1 MRKLILHKFLFTGVL
16 SVCALLFLSS
26 CKDDSYLLQPAPVA
40 DQSFSEEFDSATAAL
55 GRGWKFINNSYP
67 AGSNVWQNGG
77 SAAPVFEP
85 FSQHG
90 TFVGFLGAT
99 YESTNDPGGVGVIS
113 NWLISPAITMQNGDK
128 IVFYTRAQLAAQ
140 SATDS
145 TDFANRL
152 QVRINPHGTDY
163 YMGTVQPLYEW
174 MFTPSPNFGADDPGN
189 YDIALL
195 DINHDQL
202 EYHTS
207 AVGATTVTSLVDGR
221 VYTATTNLK
230 AYPVRWTRY
239 EAKVSGLD
247 KPTLGRFA
255 FRYFVTGG
263 GSAGYG
269 TAVGI
274 DKLEY
279 ISISKK

>member
-1 MRKLILHKFLFTGVL
+1 MRKLILHKFFFTGVL
-16 SVCALLFLSS
+16 SVCALLLLSS
-26 CKDDSYLLQPAPVA
+26 CKDDSYLLDPAPVP

-77 SAAPVFEP
+77 SAAPIFEP

-99 YESTNDPGGVGVIS
+99 YESTSDPTGVIS

-128 IVFYTRAQLAAQ
+128 IVFYTRSQLSFL

-145 TDFANRL
+145 TDWANRL

-163 YMGTVQPLYEW
+163 YVGNVQPLWEW
-174 MFTPSPNFGADDPGN
+174 MFTPTTVFATDDPGN
-189 YDIALL
+189 YDVNLL
-195 DINHDQL
+195 EINPDQI
-202 EYHTS
+202 EYHSLVPT
-207 AVGATTVTSLVDGR
+207 TSLVDGR
-221 VYTATTNLK
+221 AIDANTNLK
-230 AYPVRWTRY
+230 AYPIRWTRY
-239 EAKVSGLD
+239 EAKVIGLD

-255 FRYFVTGG
+255 FRYFIAGG
-263 GSAGYG
+263 GSNGFG

-274 DKLEY
+274 DKVDY